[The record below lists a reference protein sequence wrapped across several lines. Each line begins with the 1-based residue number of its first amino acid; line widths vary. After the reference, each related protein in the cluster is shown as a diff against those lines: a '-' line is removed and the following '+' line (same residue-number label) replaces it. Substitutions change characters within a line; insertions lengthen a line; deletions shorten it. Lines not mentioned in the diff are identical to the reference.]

1 MPSEKKIRNSTFEIL
16 RIVAILFII
25 VSHYMMGTK
34 DNANISTANLILANN
49 LCFGDMGV
57 AMFMMI
63 SGFFLWKSEKINA
76 LHIVKLVLEY
86 YFYIFLL
93 YGLSFALVDGKQ
105 FDSDEFLKTI
115 FGLFYERSWFV
126 SAYLLVYLLH
136 PFINKLFK
144 LENYSLAFKFMLII
158 TVIWSIVPSITA
170 GTFYLN
176 RFLSLFCLY
185 CYGAFLRLSS
195 ESGQKWFNKKTGLL
209 LFFID
214 LGVIFVFQLT
224 MSIITINHRD
234 MAYMISWFT
243 SRHSIFMIFM
253 VFGLMM
259 LLSLAKPIYSKVV
272 NFVAGFTLGI
282 YLIHDNDSLRNYYW
296 KVLFRTQDYCDS
308 ANMLW
313 HALMSVAIIF
323 TICLVIDIIRKY
335 ALENPLFLLI
345 DKIKNRKKEELPQA

>member
-1 MPSEKKIRNSTFEIL
+1 MASENKIRNSTFEIL
-16 RIVAILFII
+16 RIVAIVFII

-49 LCFGDMGV
+49 LSLGDMGV

-63 SGFFLWKSEKINA
+63 SGFFLWKSEKVNA
-76 LHIVKLVLEY
+76 FHIVKLVLEY
-86 YFYIFLL
+86 YFYILL
-93 YGLSFALVDGKQ
+93 FYGLSFVLVDGKQ

-115 FGLFYERSWFV
+115 FGLFFERSWFV
-126 SAYLLVYLLH
+126 SAYLLVYLFH

-144 LENYSLAFKFMLII
+144 LENYSLAFKFMIII
-158 TVIWSIVPSITA
+158 TVVWSIVPSITA

-185 CYGAFLRLSS
+185 CYGAFLRLSK

-209 LFFID
+209 MLFIN
-214 LGVIFVFQLT
+214 LGIIFVFQLI
-224 MSIITINHRD
+224 MSLISISHHD
-234 MAYMISWFT
+234 MAYMINWFI
-243 SRHSIFMIFM
+243 SRHSLFMILM

-259 LLSLAKPIYSKVV
+259 LLSMAKPIYSKPV
-272 NFVAGFTLGI
+272 NFIAGFTLGI

-296 KVLFRTQDYCDS
+296 KVLFRTQDYCSS

-313 HALMSVAIIF
+313 HLVMSVAIVF
-323 TICLVIDIIRKY
+323 ALCLIIDIFRKY
-335 ALENPLFLLI
+335 ALETPLFLLF
-345 DKIKNRKKEELPQA
+345 DRFKRKKKEELPQA